1 MTDLFAKAYAKVNL
15 SLDVVGKRE
24 DGYHELSGVMQQ
36 ISLADDLFAAPSEEI
51 SIRCNLPYI
60 PCDQRNILWKS
71 AKAFF
76 EYTDIRGKGVSFTL
90 HKRIPSGAGLGGGSS
105 DGVAALKLLNKMYG
119 THLSDEQLI
128 EIATPVGADMP
139 FFVRGGSALARGIGE
154 KLVQLSPL
162 TKGAFLL
169 LKPPFSLPTPK
180 IFSLMDELE
189 SYPHPDATLMA
200 NAVEKQDVAEIGAR
214 MGNSMQ
220 IAVEKEHPEIVVFC
234 DQLKKAGALGAIM
247 SGSGSTVYG
256 IFESVPKAK
265 KAALSF
271 IGKQCDC
278 YVVTP
283 KE

>member
-1 MTDLFAKAYAKVNL
+1 MKSLFAKAYAKVNL

-36 ISLADDLFAAPSEEI
+36 ISLADDLFAAPDDKI

-60 PCDQRNILWKS
+60 PCDERNILWKS

-90 HKRIPSGAGLGGGSS
+90 HKRVPSGAGLGGGSS
-105 DGVAALKLLNKMYG
+105 DGVAALKLLDKMYQ
-119 THLSDEQLI
+119 TNLSDDELI
-128 EIATPVGADMP
+128 KIATPIGADMP
-139 FFVRGGSALARGIGE
+139 FFVRGGTALACGIGE
-154 KLVQLSPL
+154 DLRQLTPWS
-162 TKGAFLL
+162 KGAFLL
-169 LKPPFSLPTPK
+169 LKPPFSLPTPR
-180 IFSLMDELE
+180 IFALMDQMEN
-189 SYPHPDATLMA
+189 YPHPDAATMVRAL
-200 NAVEKQDVAEIGAR
+200 EKQDIALVAEA

-220 IAVEKEHPEIVVFC
+220 TAVEQEHPEIAAFC
-234 DQLKKAGALGAIM
+234 SQLKAAGALGAIM

-256 IFESVPKAK
+256 IFESVSAAK
-265 KAALSF
+265 RAALSF
-271 IGKQCDC
+271 IGKKCDC